1 MKAFDFLIGL
11 AVASIVLTAC
21 GKQVEIKQESP
32 RSSNRIMGV
41 YLGSDETLK
50 PQLSLYFEMFQKAL
64 QDTYFPQL
72 KKLTFPGGPY
82 PDEAE
87 NMFEIAKNQIDD
99 LFVFSISQQN
109 QVIRV
114 TGSILSGGSNL
125 RVINRINLEF
135 PLEASPD
142 RPSEEGVSFQDRF
155 VQQIRQSILAAYP
168 NPNVYPAFNAFQFA
182 NALYAKAQADEA
194 SAGGSITCENA
205 PRTLGLYAK
214 VKEIYELGQKRSL
227 VRAYGSQSEQHEIN
241 TRLQDAEEKTRVAN
255 LCALESQKSFSLAWK
270 FKSIDESNRPSILK
284 AAQTAGLEEILR
296 KYTDKPVEIQ
306 LSGDPSGEINLNLA
320 LRFDSQRYM
329 QWISNRVPDRY
340 RNFGVLSLDPYY
352 ALMQKLVYFKNSLP
366 ADSSP
371 ALKQGFSLMKMNIV
385 LNTILN
391 GEVIFGVGGTYNA
404 QEGKISL
411 AYPASLYVQS
421 PGYEKKLV
429 GNKDQELFQEKT
441 WIALGSCRSLDGT
454 ITEDGLVYKFF
465 GIKCPGDRPTNE

>member
-11 AVASIVLTAC
+11 SIAAIVLTAC
-21 GKQVEIKQESP
+21 GKQAEIKQEGP

-41 YLGSDETLK
+41 YVGSDETLK
-50 PQLSLYFEMFQKAL
+50 PQLSSFFVLFQKAL
-64 QDTYFPQL
+64 QDAYLPQL
-72 KKLTFPGGPY
+72 KMLNFPGGPY

-87 NMFEIAKNQIDD
+87 NMYEIAKSQIDD
-99 LFVFSISQQN
+99 LFVFNISQRN

-114 TGSILSGGSNL
+114 TGSIMSGGSNL
-125 RVINRINLEF
+125 RVINRINLEL
-135 PLEASPD
+135 PIEGSPD
-142 RPSEEGVSFQDRF
+142 RPSDEKLSFQDRF

-182 NALYAKAQADEA
+182 NALYAKAQSDEA

-205 PRTLGLYAK
+205 PRTLSHYAK
-214 VKEIYELGQKRSL
+214 AKEIYELGQKRSL

-241 TRLQDAEEKTRVAN
+241 TRLQDAEDKTRVAN
-255 LCALESQKSFSLAWK
+255 LCAIDSQKSFGLTWK
-270 FKSIDESNRPSILK
+270 FQAIDESNRPSILK
-284 AAQTAGLEEILR
+284 AAQTAGLEEILK

-306 LSGDPSGEINLNLA
+306 LSGDPSGEVNLNLV
-320 LRFDSQRYM
+320 LRFDSKRYL
-329 QWISNRVPDRY
+329 QWINKRVPDRY

-366 ADSSP
+366 TDSSP
-371 ALKQGFSLMKMNIV
+371 ALKQGFSLMKMNII

-391 GEVIFGVGGTYNA
+391 GEVMFGVGGTYNA
-404 QEGKISL
+404 QEGKIRL
-411 AYPASLYVQS
+411 AYPASLYVQA

-441 WIALGSCRSLDGT
+441 WLALGSCRSLDGT
-454 ITEDGLVYKFF
+454 VTEDGLVYKFF
-465 GIKCPGDRPTNE
+465 GIKCPGDRATNE